1 MYSLGF
7 LIVFFILNLEVSTVD
22 TRSLV
27 QSFIYRVNPRH
38 IQKTMTNVFE
48 RALIELS
55 DESLTLIANTNG
67 EIK

>member
-1 MYSLGF
+1 MA
-7 LIVFFILNLEVSTVD
+7 
-22 TRSLV
+22 LV

-38 IQKTMTNVFE
+38 IQKNMTNVFE